1 MMKSFA
7 SLILAGAWVLAD
19 SVYAGNVPPNEL
31 TKIIEQRSA
40 SNNSGESSLKKNE
53 SDYSKAEEI
62 LQQQDSQANIIS
74 DLSRKSVNDLQTR
87 LEAARKL
94 REDKEFDRSE
104 STLIQLLEAKG
115 PDEIK
120 RPALLELGLVMQ
132 EEKEYQKAQQV
143 FSEYVRRYPKDPSVP
158 DVFLKQAYLYREMGV
173 TTLALSKFY
182 AVISSCLNLQLGE
195 MEYYQKL
202 VLRAQAEIAETYYLQ
217 GKNEEAIDYFNRLLK
232 LENNSLNRAT
242 VIFKLIRC
250 YVGLKNYNQAIG
262 NARQYLEKFPDA
274 PDAPEAQFLLADSLK
289 KQGQNGESLKVIL
302 ALLESQHSKSKSDPQ
317 QWLYWQQRA
326 GNNIANQLY
335 REGDFVSALQIY
347 QKLSEIN
354 SSPEWQMPVWYQ
366 IGLVYENLKQAQ
378 KASEMYEKVVA
389 REKEVKEPSSSL
401 KAVVDMAAW
410 RKKYIAWEANA
421 KLMNE
426 QLQAPEKNL

>member
-1 MMKSFA
+1 
-7 SLILAGAWVLAD
+7 
-19 SVYAGNVPPNEL
+19 
-31 TKIIEQRSA
+31 
-40 SNNSGESSLKKNE
+40 
-53 SDYSKAEEI
+53 
-62 LQQQDSQANIIS
+62 
-74 DLSRKSVNDLQTR
+74 
-87 LEAARKL
+87 
-94 REDKEFDRSE
+94 
-104 STLIQLLEAKG
+104 
-115 PDEIK
+115 
-120 RPALLELGLVMQ
+120 
-132 EEKEYQKAQQV
+132 
-143 FSEYVRRYPKDPSVP
+143 
-158 DVFLKQAYLYREMGV
+158 
-173 TTLALSKFY
+173 
-182 AVISSCLNLQLGE
+182 
-195 MEYYQKL
+195 
-202 VLRAQAEIAETYYLQ
+202 
-217 GKNEEAIDYFNRLLK
+217 LK